1 MVNRII
7 EEIYVCLNSNCF
19 LAALSTALTLPD
31 ICGKAEYGDIG
42 TKKRYV
48 QWFDVNI
55 ANFEKDK
62 NHEEGMPYIS
72 GEIIYNLR
80 NNTLHAGSYN
90 IDGKELKIQNFE
102 LLVQNPNGAILT
114 SYSEQITHYYKNG
127 IQVQGDRSLCINV
140 VDLIL
145 NICNAAKYYYE
156 KNQEKFEFMNNKIV
170 TIDRK
175 RLKSWGIKDLALY
188 EGSMSYSKFF
198 TLEQDKIKI
207 KWNDYPILL
216 KDCTNN
222 EKIKL

>member
-7 EEIYVCLNSNCF
+7 EEVYVCLNSNCF

-31 ICGKAEYGDIG
+31 ICGKAEYGNIKIGERYKQWVDKYIAKYEKSQNHLEDI
-42 TKKRYV
+42 
-48 QWFDVNI
+48 
-55 ANFEKDK
+55 
-62 NHEEGMPYIS
+62 PYLN
-72 GEIIYNLR
+72 GEVVYSLR
-80 NNTLHAGSYN
+80 NNALHAGTFDLHEKLN
-90 IDGKELKIQNFE
+90 IQNFE
-102 LLVQNPNGAILT
+102 LLVQNPNSASLT

-145 NICNAAKYYYE
+145 KICNAAKYYYE